1 MEDNR
6 TSIKKRLD
14 DIFIEK
20 MGYLVN
26 RLTNDQRSKS
36 LLSDSA
42 GMQARDLLKLYMELE
57 NEFHIDFNPLVLDGN
72 FDKYDCLLGYIVRKT
87 GKKIHIYVIDDG
99 ILNRKTNLIYALRF

>member
-57 NEFHIDFNPLVLDGN
+57 NEFHIDFASFVIV
-72 FDKYDCLLGYIVRKT
+72 YIDT
-87 GKKIHIYVIDDG
+87 GFCESIVFSGTNIFFGVCHASCRS
-99 ILNRKTNLIYALRF
+99 LNQHGCSSFM

>member
-6 TSIKKRLD
+6 TSIKKSLD

-36 LLSDSA
+36 L
-42 GMQARDLLKLYMELE
+42 
-57 NEFHIDFNPLVLDGN
+57 F
-72 FDKYDCLLGYIVRKT
+72 
-87 GKKIHIYVIDDG
+87 IDDG

>member
-57 NEFHIDFNPLVLDGN
+57 NEFHIDFNPLVLDG
-72 FDKYDCLLGYIVRKT
+72 KEMLRMQLVRLW
-87 GKKIHIYVIDDG
+87 HLERG
-99 ILNRKTNLIYALRF
+99 INEAI

>member
-42 GMQARDLLKLYMELE
+42 GMQARDLLKLYMVHL
-57 NEFHIDFNPLVLDGN
+57 
-72 FDKYDCLLGYIVRKT
+72 
-87 GKKIHIYVIDDG
+87 
-99 ILNRKTNLIYALRF
+99 

>member
-72 FDKYDCLLGYIVRKT
+72 RLMHYCTLGLEIKR
-87 GKKIHIYVIDDG
+87 
-99 ILNRKTNLIYALRF
+99 

>member
-6 TSIKKRLD
+6 TIIKKRLD
-14 DIFIEK
+14 NIFIEK

-26 RLTNDQRSKS
+26 RLTEDQRSKS

-72 FDKYDCLLGYIVRKT
+72 FDKYNCLLEYIVSKNEE
-87 GKKIHIYVIDDG
+87 KIV
-99 ILNRKTNLIYALRF
+99 N

>member
-42 GMQARDLLKLYMELE
+42 GMQARENGCNLLIGKE
-57 NEFHIDFNPLVLDGN
+57 NH
-72 FDKYDCLLGYIVRKT
+72 
-87 GKKIHIYVIDDG
+87 
-99 ILNRKTNLIYALRF
+99 

>member
-26 RLTNDQRSKS
+26 RLTNDQRS
-36 LLSDSA
+36 
-42 GMQARDLLKLYMELE
+42 
-57 NEFHIDFNPLVLDGN
+57 NPL
-72 FDKYDCLLGYIVRKT
+72 R
-87 GKKIHIYVIDDG
+87 GKIR
-99 ILNRKTNLIYALRF
+99 L

>member
-72 FDKYDCLLGYIVRKT
+72 FDKYDC
-87 GKKIHIYVIDDG
+87 KK
-99 ILNRKTNLIYALRF
+99 NRREECQLRRFIFMSLMTEY

>member
-6 TSIKKRLD
+6 ASIEKRLD
-14 DIFIEK
+14 NIFIEK

-26 RLTNDQRSKS
+26 RLADDQRSKS

-57 NEFHIDFNPLVLDGN
+57 NEFHIDFNPLVLEGN
-72 FDKYDCLLGYIVRKT
+72 FDKYNCLLDYIVSKT
-87 GKKIHIYVIDDG
+87 GEKNV
-99 ILNRKTNLIYALRF
+99 N